1 MAPRSAQRDYAT
13 VISES
18 PVRHA
23 IFNKPFSSLR
33 RKTENLLDQI
43 TGGTIPTE
51 IEEEVRR
58 EKERKRESTCR
69 FCRLCFA
76 DQRGLSK
83 HYDLFPAHLREERKK
98 PERKTTSSTI
108 QSPPVQ
114 PSLPRHDTVPRMSN
128 SNSRSTST
136 INDTFAVGPLNRQAS
151 LQRSKA
157 RSQPD
162 IHANFV
168 PSSRPSPSRSPIPA
182 NVPQSPPLSSSY
194 IAPSS
199 PLSSQTSSRLASDF
213 YASSQNIN
221 SPLFDLGVY
230 TSTPYTVPNAMASAP
245 TIPDKTTGTNPHA
258 AAMLPE
264 FDFENKFTRI
274 PREGIPEPSKAKQV
288 HRPDPSKSDFM
299 ADRNR
304 EAGVRS
310 ARRIDAKYQNAV
322 NDNARYLPHRGASES
337 DALSINTAVARQGP
351 APFPNSFNGI
361 VRAIAATGADD
372 GSPAVL
378 PTQAMSTF
386 EHKRSNTW
394 APLAGEEDV
403 PVPTSRSRSRTAS
416 TNGRQWGSLM
426 EALPGSPAREKKSES
441 PFKELEPVKTGMTSF
456 SDHKSE
462 EPSSSGNA
470 SPITTRSRRNTN
482 PFLNRDFMKSIPN
495 ALKTPPLSPSSPW
508 GNGSASPGNPFK
520 QLVDDDDDLGF
531 FDAPSGPKTPADE
544 INKLRSAKS
553 SNAINEPLAGS
564 TQTVPGAF

>member
-1 MAPRSAQRDYAT
+1 MAPRSSQREYAT

-43 TGGTIPTE
+43 TGGTLPTE
-51 IEEEVRR
+51 IEEEVRKER
-58 EKERKRESTCR
+58 ERKRELTCR

-83 HYDLFPAHLREERKK
+83 HYDLFPVHLREERKK
-98 PERKTTSSTI
+98 TDRKTTSNQ
-108 QSPPVQ
+108 QSLPIQ

-162 IHANFV
+162 MHADFV
-168 PSSRPSPSRSPIPA
+168 PSSRPSPDQSPIPVNA
-182 NVPQSPPLSSSY
+182 PRSPPIISSN
-194 IAPSS
+194 APPSS
-199 PLSSQTSSRLASDF
+199 PLFSQTSSRLASDF

-221 SPLFDLGVY
+221 SPLYDLGVY
-230 TSTPYTVPNAMASAP
+230 TSSPYSVPNAMATASKV
-245 TIPDKTTGTNPHA
+245 PDKAIGTNPHV

-299 ADRNR
+299 TEKNR
-304 EAGVRS
+304 EAGARS
-310 ARRIDAKYQNAV
+310 AQRIDAKYHNAV
-322 NDNARYLPHRGASES
+322 QNNARYLPHRGASES
-337 DALSINTAVARQGP
+337 EALSINTEVARQGP
-351 APFPNSFNGI
+351 SPFPNSFNGI
-361 VRAIAATGADD
+361 VRAIAATGAADR
-372 GSPAVL
+372 SPAVL

-394 APLAGEEDV
+394 APLAGEEEDV
-403 PVPTSRSRSRTAS
+403 AVPATRSRSRTAS

-426 EALPGSPAREKKSES
+426 EALPGSPEREKKVES

-456 SDHKSE
+456 SDPKSE

-482 PFLNRDFMKSIPN
+482 PFLNREFMKSIPN

-508 GNGSASPGNPFK
+508 GNGAASPGNPFK
-520 QLVDDDDDLGF
+520 QLVDDDDELGF

-544 INKLRSAKS
+544 INKIRSAKS
-553 SNAINEPLAGS
+553 SNNISEPFGEP
-564 TQTVPGAF
+564 TRTVPGAF